1 MMHKNPGRCSKMLSA
16 MEAEMFLYFPHQNVT
31 DIFKNRAAASP
42 IFGGIVLQDITN
54 GLLFRHA
61 TLTGKNR

>member
-1 MMHKNPGRCSKMLSA
+1 MMHKNPGRRSQMS
-16 MEAEMFLYFPHQNVT
+16 EYHGGQDIPYFPHQNVT